1 MQNDQLS
8 GLLCIQQSVLASSGL
23 LQQTYDIIVE
33 NHAVMPQA
41 TGAAIELIEGNM
53 LRYAAV
59 RDSRPEVKSMQ
70 LPLVGSLS
78 GRAILT
84 GATLI
89 CNDSETDDR
98 VDLEACR
105 RVGLRSMIVTPI
117 PYRGANIG
125 VLKFYSSEPGVFGD
139 FDELVTQLLVG
150 IIAAGLS
157 QISETEALAMK
168 GKLLE
173 AVQLKQEF
181 VSMVSHELKS
191 PIAALLGALP
201 LAEDA
206 LASGETA
213 TGQRLLAIAMRNAER
228 MKRLVDDLM
237 DVHAMDEGHL
247 TLDLKSVELSEIVS
261 TVLADL
267 EPTAR
272 SKQLRFAVTQPQ
284 EPIRLNTD
292 PNRLSQAIVN
302 IVANAIRFSPIGGI
316 ITINMELSANQAVIR
331 IDDQGPGIPEEFR
344 DKLFTRFS
352 RVAGDHAPGT
362 PQGTGLGLFISQN
375 ILHELSGSIQL
386 DSQYK
391 SGARFIIRLPTE
403 QHQAGRG
410 SERRG

>member
-1 MQNDQLS
+1 
-8 GLLCIQQSVLASSGL
+8 
-23 LQQTYDIIVE
+23 
-33 NHAVMPQA
+33 
-41 TGAAIELIEGNM
+41 
-53 LRYAAV
+53 
-59 RDSRPEVKSMQ
+59 
-70 LPLVGSLS
+70 
-78 GRAILT
+78 
-84 GATLI
+84 
-89 CNDSETDDR
+89 
-98 VDLEACR
+98 
-105 RVGLRSMIVTPI
+105 
-117 PYRGANIG
+117 
-125 VLKFYSSEPGVFGD
+125 
-139 FDELVTQLLVG
+139 
-150 IIAAGLS
+150 
-157 QISETEALAMK
+157 
-168 GKLLE
+168 
-173 AVQLKQEF
+173 
-181 VSMVSHELKS
+181 MVSHELKS

-375 ILHELSGSIQL
+375 ILHELSGGIQL

-403 QHQAGRG
+403 QHQAGPG

>member
-213 TGQRLLAIAMRNAER
+213 TGQRLLAIAMRNTER

-316 ITINMELSANQAVIR
+316 ISINMELSANQAVIQ

-375 ILHELSGSIQL
+375 ILHELSGGIQL

-403 QHQAGRG
+403 QHQTGRG

>member
-1 MQNDQLS
+1 MQNEQLS
-8 GLLCIQQSVLASSGL
+8 GLLCIQRAVLASSGL

-33 NHAVMPQA
+33 NHSVMPQA

-53 LRYAAV
+53 LRYAAI
-59 RDSRPEVKSMQ
+59 RDSRPEVKGMQ

-78 GRAILT
+78 GLAILS
-84 GATLI
+84 GNALI
-89 CNDSETDDR
+89 CDDSETDSR

-125 VLKFYSSEPGVFGD
+125 VLKFYSNQPGVFGD
-139 FDELVTQLLVG
+139 FDGLVSQLLVG
-150 IIAAGLS
+150 IIAAGMS
-157 QISETEALAMK
+157 QISETEALEMK
-168 GKLLE
+168 GKLVE

-206 LASGETA
+206 LAKGETE
-213 TGQRLLAIAMRNAER
+213 TGRRLLGIAMRNAER

-237 DVHAMDEGHL
+237 DVHAMDEGYL
-247 TLDLKSVELSEIVS
+247 TVDRKSVELADIINA
-261 TVLADL
+261 VLGDL
-267 EPTAR
+267 EPTAK
-272 SKQLRFAVTQPQ
+272 SKQLQFVILHLE

-292 PNRLSQAIVN
+292 PNRLSQAIIN
-302 IVANAIRFSPIGGI
+302 IVANAIRFSPTGGV
-316 ITINMELSANQAVIR
+316 ITISTERTARQAIIR
-331 IDDQGPGIPEEFR
+331 IEDQGPGIPKEFR

-362 PQGTGLGLFISQN
+362 AQGTGLGLFISQN
-375 ILHELSGSIQL
+375 ILHELSGSIHL
-386 DSQYK
+386 DPRYK
-391 SGARFIIRLPTE
+391 SGARFIIRLP
-403 QHQAGRG
+403 A
-410 SERRG
+410 ERRQARLGWGQVE

>member
-1 MQNDQLS
+1 MQNEQLS

-267 EPTAR
+267 EPTAS

-302 IVANAIRFSPIGGI
+302 ILANAIRFSPTGGI

-386 DSQYK
+386 DSRYK
-391 SGARFIIRLPTE
+391 SGARFIIRLP
-403 QHQAGRG
+403 A
-410 SERRG
+410 ERRQARLGSGQVK